1 MNADIKQMIAEK
13 TEFLLA
19 DDGNNI
25 DQEERLRAIEE
36 LRGLEMVQADSGKD
50 AGAEKSGEQMSG
62 CLYAVD
68 FEPDGEPGF
77 FLLEILV
84 SATNR
89 AFFPGPVTV
98 TFVDRST
105 RTQE

>member
-1 MNADIKQMIAEK
+1 MIEEK

-36 LRGLEMVQADSGKD
+36 LKGLEMVQADSGKD

-98 TFVDRST
+98 TFVDRSA